1 MTRKSTDAN
10 PNADLNPRVIL
21 YTGKGGVG
29 KTSVAA
35 ATALRSARL
44 GHRTIVMST
53 DSAHS
58 LGDSLDTPVGG
69 DVVQITDN
77 LWAQE
82 LDVFKEIDR
91 HWGTL
96 EEYIR
101 VVMAWRGIDE
111 VLAEEMAVLPGMEE
125 LAGLIHLIN
134 YYESR
139 DYDAVIVDCAPT
151 GETLRLLSFPDVM
164 RWWLHRIFPIQ
175 RTAARIARPVL
186 TRVTDLPFPE
196 DDVFVALKDLFQ
208 RLDTMRSILTDA
220 NISSIRLVLNAEKMV
235 VKEAQRTFTYLNLYG
250 YPSDLVVCN
259 RLIPDD
265 VTDAYF
271 SSWKESQERYYSLV
285 EEGFAPLP
293 ILKAPL
299 MDQEV
304 VGLKMLDRFGAA
316 LYGDD
321 DPTLVRFRGQTQ
333 EVRQENGDYILTVLL
348 PFTSK
353 REVALSQ
360 IGDELVMR
368 VGNHKR
374 NVILPRALVGL
385 QTESAKLD
393 GDRLMIRFVRPD

>member
-1 MTRKSTDAN
+1 MAK
-10 PNADLNPRVIL
+10 LNVRIIL

-29 KTSVAA
+29 KTSVSA
-35 ATALRSARL
+35 ATALKAARL
-44 GHRTIVMST
+44 GYRTLVMST

-58 LGDSLDTPVGG
+58 LGDSFDMPVGG
-69 DVVQITDN
+69 EVVQIADN

-91 HWGTL
+91 NWGKL

-101 VVMAWRGIDE
+101 MVMTWRGVDE

-125 LAGLIHLIN
+125 LAGLLNLIT
-134 YYESR
+134 YYEGQE
-139 DYDAVIVDCAPT
+139 YDAIVVDCAPT

-196 DDVFVALKDLFQ
+196 DDVFEALKELFE
-208 RLDTMRSILTDA
+208 RLDKMRALLTDPD
-220 NISSIRLVLNAEKMV
+220 ICSIRLVLNPEKMV
-235 VKEAQRTFTYLNLYG
+235 VKEAQRTYTYLNLYG

-259 RLIPDD
+259 RLLPDD

-285 EEGFAPLP
+285 EEGFSPLP
-293 ILKAPL
+293 ILTAPL

-304 VGLKMLDRFGAA
+304 VGLEMLKRFGDA
-316 LYGDD
+316 LYDDD
-321 DPTLVRFRGQTQ
+321 DPTRVHFHGQAQ
-333 EVRQENGDYILTVLL
+333 DIRQEDGDYILTLLL

-353 REVALSQ
+353 EEVALSQ
-360 IGDELVMR
+360 LGDELLVR
-368 VGNHKR
+368 VGAHRR
-374 NVILPRALVGL
+374 NVVLPRVLVGMRT
-385 QTESAKLD
+385 QSAKLEE
-393 GDRLMIRFVRPD
+393 DRLTIRFVRPD

>member
-1 MTRKSTDAN
+1 MPQTRYNRA
-10 PNADLNPRVIL
+10 
-21 YTGKGGVG
+21 
-29 KTSVAA
+29 KTSVSA
-35 ATALRSARL
+35 ATALRAARL
-44 GHRTIVMST
+44 GYRTLVMST

-58 LGDSLDTPVGG
+58 LGDSFDLPVGG
-69 DVVQITDN
+69 EVVPIADN

-96 EEYIR
+96 EEYIKI
-101 VVMAWRGIDE
+101 VMAWRGVDD

-125 LAGLIHLIN
+125 LAGLVHLIN
-134 YYESR
+134 YYEGHE
-139 DYDAVIVDCAPT
+139 YDAIIVDCAPT

-196 DDVFVALKDLFQ
+196 DDVFEALKDLFE
-208 RLDTMRSILTDA
+208 RLDKMRAILTDA
-220 NISSIRLVLNAEKMV
+220 DLSSVRLVVNAEKMV
-235 VKEAQRTFTYLNLYG
+235 IKEAQRTFTYLNLYG

-271 SSWKESQERYYSLV
+271 SAWKESQERHFSLV

-293 ILKAPL
+293 ILTAPL

-304 VGLKMLDRFGAA
+304 VGLEMLERFGAA

-321 DPTLVRFRGQTQ
+321 DPTLVHFRGQTQ
-333 EVRQENGDYILTVLL
+333 EMREDDGDYLLTVLL

-353 REVALSQ
+353 EEVSLSQ
-360 IGDELVMR
+360 LGDELLVH
-368 VGNHKR
+368 VGNHRR
-374 NVILPRALVGL
+374 NVVLPRALVGL
-385 QTESAKLD
+385 RSQSAKLE
-393 GDRLMIRFVRPD
+393 GDRLTIRFVRPD

>member
-1 MTRKSTDAN
+1 MTDHNIRI
-10 PNADLNPRVIL
+10 IL

-29 KTSVAA
+29 KTSVSA
-35 ATALRSARL
+35 ATALRAARL
-44 GHRTIVMST
+44 GYRTLVMST

-58 LGDSLDTPVGG
+58 LGDSFDLPVGG
-69 DVVQITDN
+69 EVVPIADN

-96 EEYIR
+96 EEYIKI
-101 VVMAWRGIDE
+101 VMAWRGVDD

-125 LAGLIHLIN
+125 LAGLVHLIN
-134 YYESR
+134 YYEGHE
-139 DYDAVIVDCAPT
+139 YDAIIVDCAPT

-196 DDVFVALKDLFQ
+196 DDVFEALKDLFE
-208 RLDTMRSILTDA
+208 RLDKMRAILTDA
-220 NISSIRLVLNAEKMV
+220 DLSSVRLVVNAEKMV
-235 VKEAQRTFTYLNLYG
+235 IKEAQRTFTYLNLYG

-271 SSWKESQERYYSLV
+271 SAWKESQERHFSLV

-293 ILKAPL
+293 ILTAPL

-304 VGLKMLDRFGAA
+304 VGLEMLERFGAA

-321 DPTLVRFRGQTQ
+321 DPTLVHFRGQTQ
-333 EVRQENGDYILTVLL
+333 EMREDDGDYLLTVLL

-353 REVALSQ
+353 EEVSLSQ
-360 IGDELVMR
+360 LGDELLVH
-368 VGNHKR
+368 VGNHRR
-374 NVILPRALVGL
+374 NVVLPRALVGL
-385 QTESAKLD
+385 RSQSAKLE
-393 GDRLMIRFVRPD
+393 GDRLTIRFVRPD

>member
-1 MTRKSTDAN
+1 MTRRKI
-10 PNADLNPRVIL
+10 RVIL

-29 KTSVAA
+29 KTSVSA
-35 ATALRSARL
+35 ATALRAARL
-44 GHRTIVMST
+44 GYRTLVMST

-58 LGDSLDTPVGG
+58 LGDSFDLPVGSE
-69 DVVQITDN
+69 VVQITDN

-96 EEYIR
+96 EDYIKI
-101 VVMAWRGIDE
+101 VMAWRGIDE

-125 LAGLIHLIN
+125 LAGLVHLIN
-134 YYESR
+134 YYEGQE
-139 DYDAVIVDCAPT
+139 YDTIVVDCAPT

-196 DDVFVALKDLFQ
+196 DDVFEALKDLFE
-208 RLDTMRSILTDA
+208 RLDKMRAILTDA
-220 NISSIRLVLNAEKMV
+220 DVSSVRLVLNAEKMV

-250 YPSDLVVCN
+250 YPTDLVVCN

-271 SSWKESQERYYSLV
+271 SSWKESQERYLSLV
-285 EEGFAPLP
+285 EEGFSPLP
-293 ILKAPL
+293 ILTAPL

-304 VGLKMLDRFGAA
+304 VGLEMLERFGNA
-316 LYGDD
+316 LYDND
-321 DPTLVRFRGQTQ
+321 DPTLVHFRGQTQ
-333 EVRQENGDYILTVLL
+333 EMRQEDGDYLLTLLL
-348 PFTSK
+348 PFTGK
-353 REVALSQ
+353 EEVALSQ
-360 IGDELVMR
+360 VGDELLVR
-368 VGNHKR
+368 VGNHRR

-385 QTESAKLD
+385 QTQSAKLE
-393 GDRLMIRFVRPD
+393 GDRLTIRFVRPD